1 MGRAASHSWIMETK
15 AGAIPI
21 RMVVAMIAIAKPIS
35 TAFHQP
41 RWVFPRL
48 WGSERRRKQATVDLI
63 HASPH
68 LLRDIGAT
76 EGNLDGRR

>member
-1 MGRAASHSWIMETK
+1 MENK

-21 RMVVAMIAIAKPIS
+21 RMVIAMIALAKPIS
-35 TAFHQP
+35 TVLHLP
-41 RWVFPRL
+41 RWVWPLL

>member
-1 MGRAASHSWIMETK
+1 MDTK

-21 RMVVAMIAIAKPIS
+21 RVVIAMIAISKPIVAS
-35 TAFHQP
+35 IHLPQL
-41 RWVFPRL
+41 RLPRL
-48 WGSERRRKQATVDLI
+48 FGAERRRKQATIDLI

-76 EGNLDGRR
+76 EHNVSPRSR